1 MHKLLILAF
10 IGAIIGWMTNVLAIK
25 LLFRPLKPI
34 NIPIL
39 NWKLQGL
46 IPKRKADI
54 AKSIGETV
62 AVELVSIEDIF
73 DKFVED
79 MDKEKVILLL
89 KTKVNEMAATKMPAF
104 VPSSIKEMIGQY
116 IDKAIDEEG
125 DKLIIDLSEMVV
137 HRAKESID
145 IAELVEDK
153 IMNFE
158 LEKLEE
164 IILDIASKELKHI
177 EYLGGLI
184 GFLIGIVQG
193 LIILYI

>member
-25 LLFRPLKPI
+25 LLFRSLKPI

>member
-34 NIPIL
+34 KIPVL

-62 AVELVSIEDIF
+62 AVELVSIEEIF

-79 MDKEKVILLL
+79 MDKEKVIMLL
-89 KTKVNEMAATKMPAF
+89 KTKVNEMAATKIPAF
-104 VPSSIKEMIGQY
+104 VPSSIKDMIGQY